1 MKRKANIFAAAL
13 VRALA
18 GLVLVAAPARAEV
31 PLLEAGGWT
40 LFADGRVNAFASTGF
55 GDGFPETVPPPRIPD
70 IDPATGM
77 QRTDATTGAALTTDA
92 RPGYN
97 IYGAGAGWTVKGGPF
112 EKNGSLF
119 TMRARSGFVGSIF
132 GFGLTRHLTEATTVK
147 GYVGLW
153 SVIEAPNRDKAVTL
167 TTDVRQ
173 GYVSFDGSWGGLL
186 AGRDLGL
193 YGRISTETDFLYGH
207 GYGLGLPCM
216 DVGGNPTCGH
226 VGTGVM
232 GAGFGAAFVYSTPVL
247 AGFQLKAGLYDP
259 VRILGGWDRAALLR
273 PEAQLAFER
282 KFGETGFVKLA
293 VEGIWQELKLGT
305 NIQPDELAK
314 IPERETSIWGVAGG
328 GRFELGPVRLGLSGF
343 HGRGLGFFT
352 ALQNDPSMY
361 NLVTRELRTFSGY
374 YAQSALVFGPVQ
386 LSLGAGTALADQL
399 ETDENVCNQTLC
411 EPARFSVLKSQTGLS
426 AGVFYSVTP
435 NLVLGVDYFRF
446 AMSWYG
452 ARNSHYRLNANG
464 SKAFYADGSEI
475 IELDPGVIKAD
486 ALAMNYVNAGVTFH
500 W

>member
-1 MKRKANIFAAAL
+1 LTISVSRYCGRL
-13 VRALA
+13 LL
-18 GLVLVAAPARAEV
+18 GLVLLATSARAEV
-31 PLLEAGGWT
+31 PLVEVGGWT
-40 LFADGRVNAFASTGF
+40 FFADGRVNTFVSTGF
-55 GDGFPETVPPPRIPD
+55 GDGFPETVPSPRIPD

-77 QRTDATTGAALTTDA
+77 QRTDPTTGAPLTTDA
-92 RPGYN
+92 RPSYN
-97 IYGAGAGWTVKGGPF
+97 IYGSGAGWTVKGGPL
-112 EKNGSLF
+112 EKDGSLF

-132 GFGLTRHLTEATTVK
+132 GFGVRKNLTAHTIAK

-153 SVIEAPNRDKAVTL
+153 SVVEAPNRDKAATY

-173 GYVSFDGSWGGLL
+173 GYVSFDGPWGGLL

-193 YGRISTETDFLYGH
+193 YGRLSTETDFLYGH

-216 DVGGNPTCGH
+216 DVGGNPSCGH

-273 PEAQLAFER
+273 PEGQLAFET

-293 VEGIWQELKLGT
+293 AEGIWQQLKLGT
-305 NIQPDELAK
+305 NISPDELAK
-314 IPERETSIWGVAGG
+314 IPDQETSIWGVAGG
-328 GRFELGPVRLGLSGF
+328 GRFEYGPVRLGVSGF

-352 ALQNDPSMY
+352 ALQNDPSMF
-361 NLVTRELRTFSGY
+361 NLVTRELRTFTGY

-386 LSLGAGTALADQL
+386 LSLGAGTAIADQL
-399 ETDENVCNQTLC
+399 ETDKNVCNQTLC
-411 EPARFSVLKSQTGLS
+411 EPARFSVLRSQTGVS
-426 AGVFYSVTP
+426 AGVFYSLSK
-435 NLVLGVDYFRF
+435 NLVIGVDYFRF
-446 AMSWYG
+446 MMRWYG
-452 ARNSHYRLNANG
+452 ARNSHYRLNADG
-464 SKAFYADGSEI
+464 SKALYPDGSEI
-475 IELDPGVIKAD
+475 IDLDPGVIQAD
-486 ALAMNYVNAGVTFH
+486 ELDMNYVNAGVTFH